1 MDAPKMFT
9 TLIAAGIFTS
19 GAAQSQ
25 SGPLVGPAG
34 DRPSIGKPGG
44 TPAAQPL
51 TATELAKIKTVLAPY
66 KPASLSIE
74 DAKTIKRSLRD
85 AGLRRSRELD
95 AALASAGFSP
105 EKLDALD
112 PPPPRP
118 AGEGM
123 APPLPLP
130 LPLKK

>member
-1 MDAPKMFT
+1 M
-9 TLIAAGIFTS
+9 
-19 GAAQSQ
+19 GA
-25 SGPLVGPAG
+25 
-34 DRPSIGKPGG
+34 
-44 TPAAQPL
+44 PAAQPL
-51 TATELAKIKTVLAPY
+51 SATELAKVKTVLAPY

-105 EKLDALD
+105 ERLDALD

-118 AGEGM
+118 AGDGP
-123 APPLPLP
+123 APPLPL
-130 LPLKK
+130 KK

>member
-1 MDAPKMFT
+1 M
-9 TLIAAGIFTS
+9 
-19 GAAQSQ
+19 GA
-25 SGPLVGPAG
+25 
-34 DRPSIGKPGG
+34 
-44 TPAAQPL
+44 PAAQPL
-51 TATELAKIKTVLAPY
+51 SATELAKVKTVLAPY

-105 EKLDALD
+105 ERLDALD

-118 AGEGM
+118 AGDS
-123 APPLPLP
+123 AAQP